1 MTKKNLMPT
10 IVLSAI
16 GLAAALLL
24 SLINMLTFD
33 KIQANEADKITE
45 SLSEVLPEGKNF
57 EPFELSDKYPAVI
70 KLAYKAD
77 GGFVF
82 QAEVKGYK
90 DGLKILCGISSDG
103 KIAGVTHIETNE
115 TFGLEGELNKA
126 YIGETL
132 DSAELIIATGATPNS
147 ATSKAYFE
155 AIKASLQ
162 AFAIAG
168 GAEVDIRTPEQITQ
182 DNCNAALGTTDVK
195 FTKWF
200 ATEVITGVDAV
211 YESSDGR
218 VYVIGKAYV
227 GIKDAT
233 VVTADV
239 SAQNQEAALLA
250 DNAVTKSTLTEV
262 TKPDG
267 TSRLITK
274 IYKTE
279 SGNYV
284 FEAKASGFSAEYG
297 GEGGEEIIIK
307 VSVSAEGKIIDCL
320 TVSHSES
327 KGYGDRCQT
336 EEYYNSWRGVS
347 IDGVVISSSPISPDN
362 TDPGAISG
370 ATYTANGYQR
380 AVKAALSSF
389 KILTEGGMN

>member
-45 SLSEVLPEGKNF
+45 SLSEVLPDGKDF
-57 EPFELSDKYPAVI
+57 EPFEIDSKYPAVI

-82 QAEVKGYK
+82 QTEVKGYK
-90 DGLKILCGISSDG
+90 EGLKILVGISSDG
-103 KIAGVTHIETNE
+103 KIAGVTHTESNE
-115 TFGLEGELNKA
+115 TFGLESELNKV
-126 YIGETL
+126 YLGETL
-132 DSAELIIATGATPNS
+132 DSAELVIATGATPNS

-162 AFAIAG
+162 AFAIAS
-168 GAEVDIRTPEQITQ
+168 GADVDIRTPEQIAQ

-200 ATEVITGVDAV
+200 ATEVITGVDAI

-284 FEAKASGFSAEYG
+284 FEAKASGFSAEY
-297 GEGGEEIIIK
+297 GGEEIIIK